1 METIEVFAARIKELK
16 EQRGLGTRELAAE
29 LGISHSAISLYESR
43 QRTPD
48 ISVCKKFADYFN
60 VSCDYLLGLTDDKT
74 RK

>member
-1 METIEVFAARIKELK
+1 MVTIVNKMCNRKEKDVVETIEVFAARIKELK

-48 ISVCKKFADYFN
+48 SKKFRLF
-60 VSCDYLLGLTDDKT
+60 
-74 RK
+74 